1 MGTPGWGYKGGVF
14 HRVIPGFMNQAGAG
28 PGSRGSIYGSRF
40 DDENFVHNH
49 DEPYLLSMA
58 NGGPDTNG
66 DQFFI
71 TVGPTPHLDGKHM
84 VFGTVV
90 EGVDVVMSINQAGTP
105 GGKPKEHIV
114 IVDAGEITD
123 EDLLLDQAN
132 GARARA

>member
-1 MGTPGWGYKGGVF
+1 MSAIPPAPPPTRVRTSVAMVPG
-14 HRVIPGFMNQAGAG
+14 A
-28 PGSRGSIYGSRF
+28 RGSIYGGSF
-40 DDENFVHNH
+40 KDESFAHKH
-49 DEPYLLSMA
+49 DEPFLLSMA

-71 TVGPTPHLDGKHM
+71 TVGPTPHLDGKHV

-90 EGVDVVMSINQAGTP
+90 EGVDVVMAINQAGTP
-105 GGKPKEHIV
+105 GGMTKEPIV

-132 GARARA
+132 